1 MFQAF
6 DNPGPGRPLGRA
18 QWMALLARAPL
29 GLLES
34 ALQEHATR
42 PARWLRAPETG
53 LMMVQGRAGGT
64 GERFNLGEVTVTR
77 CALRVADASDAA
89 EATVGVAYVLGRSHR
104 QVQLAALA
112 DALASIGRPGRWR
125 LLDAAQIEP
134 GETHRVEVAFRL
146 DLSLLPRPFQ
156 IGLGNDPDWTVQFQQ
171 RLTVPDAVEPDR

>member
-34 ALQEHATR
+34 ALHEHATR

-53 LMMVQGRAGGT
+53 LMMVQGRAGGS

-77 CALRVADASDAA
+77 CALRWHTLGATAADGTAP
-89 EATVGVAYVLGRSHR
+89 VGVAYVLGRLHR
-104 QVQLAALA
+104 HAELAAQA
-112 DALASIGRPGRWR
+112 DALLQQGSHRDTLEQT
-125 LLDAAQIEP
+125 LLEP
-134 GETHRVEVAFRL
+134 VRQHLARQMAEQQARVQSTRVDFFTVAREAGGA
-146 DLSLLPRPFQ
+146 D
-156 IGLGNDPDWTVQFQQ
+156 NDEDG
-171 RLTVPDAVEPDR
+171 A

>member
-6 DNPGPGRPLGRA
+6 DNPGPGRPLQRA

-34 ALQEHATR
+34 ALQDDARR

-77 CALRVADASDAA
+77 CALRVEALSKGADADD
-89 EATVGVAYVLGRSHR
+89 ATVGVAYVLGRSHR

-112 DALASIGRPGRWR
+112 DALLQDPARQTV
-125 LLDAAQIEP
+125 LDAQLLEPIRSHLRGAQA
-134 GETHRVEVAFRL
+134 TRQARAASTKVDFFTVARESGA
-146 DLSLLPRPFQ
+146 DT
-156 IGLGNDPDWTVQFQQ
+156 DED
-171 RLTVPDAVEPDR
+171 DE

>member
-6 DNPGPGRPLGRA
+6 DNPGPDRPLGRA

-77 CALRVADASDAA
+77 CALRVKADAPDAA

-112 DALASIGRPGRWR
+112 DALLQDPARQP
-125 LLDAAQIEP
+125 LLDAQLLEP
-134 GETHRVEVAFRL
+134 IRAHLRTTQAERQARAASTKVDFFTVARESGA
-146 DLSLLPRPFQ
+146 D
-156 IGLGNDPDWTVQFQQ
+156 NDEDT
-171 RLTVPDAVEPDR
+171 E